1 MKKIIAEINPSCYII
16 SSLLGTPAM
25 NISIGRSDMF
35 NVFRRNYGKT
45 QLCALTSITPKM
57 QFELTIFAL
66 IDQENGKEN
75 MYVILYK
82 GSQGF
87 LHTFNMASYY

>member
-1 MKKIIAEINPSCYII
+1 MFGEETTKQELEIARKKM
-16 SSLLGTPAM
+16 SLDKILSECIFVQLLYKATHP
-25 NISIGRSDMF
+25 DMF

-66 IDQENGKEN
+66 IDQENGEEN
-75 MYVILYK
+75 M
-82 GSQGF
+82 
-87 LHTFNMASYY
+87 